1 MNFTVVVLYSGDN
14 SNLCIRNVEQIRNVS
29 GYFVLETAKEDYYF
43 NWYEDDIKAV
53 FITNKELK

>member
-1 MNFTVVVLYSGDN
+1 MTYTVVVLFSGKN
-14 SNLCIRNVEQIRNVS
+14 NNICVRNVEMIRNFS
-29 GYFVLETAKEDYYF
+29 GYFVLETEKEDYYF